1 MFGQFRLR
9 GGAVMSIPRPT
20 RDVLRLLWLLLILLT
35 ANPVVAETVRI
46 QVGDRLEAT
55 AELLQ
60 GNPDLQPLLILHG
73 FLQTA
78 DFFTV
83 RRLGE
88 ALNDAG
94 YTVLLPTLT
103 LGINLRRQS
112 LACEAIH
119 SHSMTQD
126 VAEISRWVDWLHH
139 RTGKPVTL
147 IGHSAG
153 SLMLLAYL
161 EGRADPPVSQ
171 TLMISLVP
179 FLQGPIAKERE
190 TDRTRALQ
198 QQSIDPDAIT
208 SYPLAF
214 CDSYVTTAGDYLSYL
229 DWDGKKSLDSLNK
242 LTHKPIVILGG
253 RDQRLGSDW
262 MPRLKQAGV
271 EVIEIPGANHFFNNE
286 YEFDLV
292 DTISDLLQRH
302 NN

>member
-1 MFGQFRLR
+1 
-9 GGAVMSIPRPT
+9 MSIPFPTLDTLRP
-20 RDVLRLLWLLLILLT
+20 LWLILILLS
-35 ANPVVAETVRI
+35 ANPVVAETVLI
-46 QVGDRLEAT
+46 QRGDGLEAT
-55 AELLQ
+55 AELLK
-60 GNPDLQPLLILHG
+60 GDPDLQPLLIVHG
-73 FLQTA
+73 FLQTS

-103 LGINLRRQS
+103 LGINHRRQS
-112 LACEAIH
+112 LACEAVH

-139 RTGKPVTL
+139 RSGKPVTL

-161 EGRADPPVSQ
+161 DGRADPPVGQ

-190 TDRTRALQ
+190 VDRTRALRQ
-198 QQSIDPDAIT
+198 RSVDPNAIA

-214 CDSYVTTAGDYLSYL
+214 CDTYVTTAGDYLSYL
-229 DWDGKKSLDSLNK
+229 EWDGKKSLDSLNK
-242 LTHKPIVILGG
+242 LMRKPIVILGG

-292 DTISDLLQRH
+292 DTITDLLQRS